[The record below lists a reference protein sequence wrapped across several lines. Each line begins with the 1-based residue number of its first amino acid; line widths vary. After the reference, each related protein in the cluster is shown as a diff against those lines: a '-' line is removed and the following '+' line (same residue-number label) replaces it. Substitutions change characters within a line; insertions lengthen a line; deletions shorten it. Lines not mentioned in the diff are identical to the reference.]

1 MDAFVQQIVTAIAGV
16 SEKQDQNAKLSSN
29 VLDAL
34 SKVGERLES
43 IEKKI
48 SIVSKKLEE

>member
-1 MDAFVQQIVTAIAGV
+1 MDSFVQQILTAIACV

-43 IEKKI
+43 IEN
-48 SIVSKKLEE
+48 KLDKANKALKE

>member
-1 MDAFVQQIVTAIAGV
+1 MDAFIEQILSAIAGV

-43 IEKKI
+43 IEKTIEKTR
-48 SIVSKKLEE
+48 KALEE